1 MRYEWDL
8 DGTGGFE
15 RDTGAT
21 PTVTHTFE
29 RYSGLVDNR
38 KRPVRVRVTDDDGAS
53 SEAAMT
59 LTLLEPSCEPLV
71 ANGRLSATGICLR
84 PRNVEVG
91 GKKVVRWYSEHP
103 VTVNGIRIVPA
114 VQRSVTIDLP
124 AEPGAPAPRIASN
137 GAAVSVQARGTTVTS
152 PTARSPGA

>member
-29 RYSGLVDNR
+29 RRGGLVDDRN
-38 KRPVRVRVTDDDGAS
+38 RPVRVRVTDDKGATA
-53 SEAAMT
+53 EAAMT
-59 LTLLEPSCEPLV
+59 LKLLEPSCEPLV
-71 ANGRLSATGICLR
+71 AKGRLSATGICLR
-84 PRNVEVG
+84 PRNVEVA

-103 VTVNGIRIVPA
+103 VTVNGIAIVPA
-114 VQRSVTIDLP
+114 AGRSVTIDLP
-124 AEPGAPAPRIASN
+124 A
-137 GAAVSVQARGTTVTS
+137 
-152 PTARSPGA
+152 